1 MYKMQTLHFS
11 LILVVM
17 VSLPLDVFVIR
28 PCVSLA
34 SFMVLILEH

>member
-1 MYKMQTLHFS
+1 MYKMQTLYFS
-11 LILVVM
+11 LILVV
-17 VSLPLDVFVIR
+17 SLPLDGFVIR